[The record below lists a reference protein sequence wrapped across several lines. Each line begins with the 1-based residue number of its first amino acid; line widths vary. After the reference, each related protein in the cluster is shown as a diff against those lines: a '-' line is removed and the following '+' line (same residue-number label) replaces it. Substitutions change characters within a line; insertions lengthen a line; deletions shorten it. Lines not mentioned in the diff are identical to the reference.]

1 MLRRAS
7 GWIVAIAIMLA
18 LAAIIFNLL
27 RPRPVRVIVAEVATG
42 EVRETVANTRA
53 GTVKAC
59 RRAKLSPP
67 VGGQISLLPVT
78 EGDQVAAGELLLQLW
93 GDDLEAQMR
102 LAERD
107 VVAAGARAEEACA
120 QSEVSGREAARVNR
134 LRERGLSSEE
144 DADVASGQARAS
156 AAACRAMRSNV
167 SVAEARVEVAAA
179 ALDRMRLTAPFA
191 GTVAEVNGEVGEFVT
206 PSPVGIATPPA
217 IDLVDTSCIYIA
229 APIDEVDAPAIRVGM
244 RADVTLD
251 AFRDRRF
258 PGTVRR
264 IAPYVLD
271 IEKQARTVEIEAEIA
286 PDAATGL
293 LPGYSADI
301 EVIIAVREDVLRV
314 PTEAVFDRK
323 SVLVLDRQSG
333 LLEQREV
340 RTGLSNW
347 EFTEILEGLADGE
360 RIVVSLD
367 REGVAAGVAARAE

>member
-1 MLRRAS
+1 
-7 GWIVAIAIMLA
+7 MLA

-258 PGTVRR
+258 AGTVRR

-360 RIVVSLD
+360 HIVVSLD